1 MRKYV
6 IWYLVC
12 AMFVIGSA
20 PRLEAAFSPSET
32 LALSP
37 AARAADT
44 ETIRAALEQ
53 KLVRQRLADIGFS
66 ADEISA
72 RLSELSDE
80 QVHYFA
86 SKLDELKVGGDGLGI
101 LIGILVIVVLVLLI
115 LHLTGHKVIVK

>member
-12 AMFVIGSA
+12 AMFVIGIA

-37 AARAADT
+37 AARAADA
-44 ETIRAALEQ
+44 ETIRSALEQ

>member
-12 AMFVIGSA
+12 AMFVIGVA

-37 AARAADT
+37 AARTADA
-44 ETIRAALEQ
+44 ETIRNALEQ

-66 ADEISA
+66 ADEITA

-86 SKLDELKVGGDGLGI
+86 SKLDELKAGGDGLG
-101 LIGILVIVVLVLLI
+101 LVIGILVIVALVIVI
-115 LHLTGHKVIVK
+115 LQLTGHKVVVK